1 MGHQIFV
8 AVFMT
13 HLTSKAKLCMHVP
26 KKKRKQKTKLIVIE
40 GRQCRV
46 QRKYMCIIM
55 FNPSV
60 SHNAVGVL

>member
-26 KKKRKQKTKLIVIE
+26 KNKKTENKADRD
-40 GRQCRV
+40 
-46 QRKYMCIIM
+46 
-55 FNPSV
+55 
-60 SHNAVGVL
+60 